1 MENIANILFDATV
14 IMGAHLADGE
24 ERDACQGVLA
34 LAQQQRIRAHICGN
48 SLGQIAEELA
58 RGEGRE
64 SAKEWIMGVR
74 QFLKVVPTSTE
85 ILDAALSNALNE
97 DRVYFEDAITLHTA
111 RVEKMELI
119 VTLND
124 CDFSAAT
131 TPVAQPRQLLEHF
144 HPQVG
149 AA

>member
-1 MENIANILFDATV
+1 MFDATI
-14 IMGAHLADGE
+14 IMGAHLAEGE
-24 ERDACQGVLA
+24 ERDACLGVLA
-34 LAQQQRIRAHICGN
+34 LAKQKRIRAHICGN

-58 RGEGRE
+58 RGEGRD
-64 SAKEWIMGVR
+64 SAKEWMANAR
-74 QFLKVVPTSTE
+74 QFLNVVPTSNE
-85 ILDAALSNALNE
+85 ILDAALSNALNG

-124 CDFSAAT
+124 GDFSAAT
-131 TPVAQPRQLLEHF
+131 TPVAQPQHLLEQF

-149 AA
+149 VA